1 MSIERTPGLC
11 YTAPVSSPP
20 FEDPR
25 RVLSRYGFAP
35 KKKFSQ
41 NFLTSQHVVDRIAEA
56 VLAEPGATVLEIG
69 PGLGTLTAALLR
81 RGLKVVAL
89 ERDPDMA
96 HVVTE
101 EFGRGDA
108 PQVTVQPGDATQ
120 LDLEALMAAHPSLG
134 ERLYLAGNL
143 PYAITGPIFR
153 ALTAQADRVA
163 QAVVMIQKEVRD
175 RLLAE
180 PGNKTYGALTV
191 FATARYDITPVLK
204 VPAGAFHPPPKVES
218 AVIAM
223 RPRETPL
230 ATLTPAFT
238 QVVRAAFDAR
248 RKTLRN
254 ALKPVASRA
263 ELDVDQWLEQVGI
276 DGRLRGETLSVSSF
290 DSLAKVLASAAP
302 LVDADGGDAT

>member
-1 MSIERTPGLC
+1 MP
-11 YTAPVSSPP
+11 SPP

-25 RVLSRYGFAP
+25 RVLTRYGFAP

-56 VLAEPGATVLEIG
+56 VDAPEGSTVLEIG

-81 RGLKVVAL
+81 RGLHVVAL

-96 HVVTE
+96 HVVSE
-101 EFGRGDA
+101 EFGQGESPR
-108 PQVTVQPGDATQ
+108 VTVQPGDATQ
-120 LDLEALMAAHPSLG
+120 LDLGALRAAHESLG
-134 ERLYLAGNL
+134 ARVVIVGNL

-153 ALTAQADRVA
+153 ALTGQADQVA

-191 FATARYDITPVLK
+191 FATARYEIAPVLK

-218 AVIAM
+218 AVIAL

-230 ATLTPAFT
+230 ASLTPEFT

-254 ALKPVASRA
+254 ALKPVATRA
-263 ELDVDQWLEQVGI
+263 ALDVDAWLAEVDI
-276 DGRLRGETLSVSSF
+276 DGRLRGETLGVPSF
-290 DSLAKVLASAAP
+290 DALAKVLAKAAP
-302 LVDADGGDAT
+302 